1 MRIFLI
7 FGLVLSLGACSGGG
21 SGSGISSLNPF
32 NWFGGGAR
40 RAEQRASLQPGGG
53 FANPADPRPLV
64 DQVTRVTAER
74 TTGGLI
80 VTATGVP
87 STQGW
92 YEAELVRV
100 PTEDAS
106 EAVFQ
111 FHAWPPLR
119 ATRVGPDRSREIVA
133 GQFLTQGEAAG
144 IRVIR
149 IIGARNNATMQR

>member
-1 MRIFLI
+1 MI
-7 FGLVLSLGACSGGG
+7 GLVLSLAGCSGGG
-21 SGSGISSLNPF
+21 SGGSGISSLNPF

-40 RAEQRASLQPGGG
+40 RAEQRSSLQPSGG
-53 FANPADPRPLV
+53 FVNPADPRPLV

-80 VTATGVP
+80 VTATALP
-87 STQGW
+87 SSQGW

-106 EAVFQ
+106 EAVYE

-119 ATRVGPDRSREIVA
+119 QTRVGPVRSREIVA
-133 GQFLTQGEAAG
+133 GDFLTANEAAG

-149 IIGARNNATMQR
+149 IIGARNNATMRR